1 MVELFNAMNDIIKKI
16 IELQYKYTETLDFE
30 DNEEMNLVMD
40 SISFIA
46 LIIDLEEEYKVELN
60 DVFLS
65 YPMISIQQLANAI
78 QKEIGVKDE

>member
-46 LIIDLEEEYKVELN
+46 LIIDLEKEYKVELN
-60 DVFLS
+60 DAFLS

>member
-46 LIIDLEEEYKVELN
+46 LIIDLEKEYKVELN
-60 DVFLS
+60 DAFLS
-65 YPMISIQQLANAI
+65 YPIISIQQLANAI
-78 QKEIGVKDE
+78 QKEIGVNDE